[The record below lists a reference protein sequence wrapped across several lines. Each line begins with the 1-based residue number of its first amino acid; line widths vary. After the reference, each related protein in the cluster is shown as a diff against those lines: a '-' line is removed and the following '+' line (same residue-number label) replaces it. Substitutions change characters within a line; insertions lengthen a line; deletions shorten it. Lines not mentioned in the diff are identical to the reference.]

1 MTITTLIENSRQNES
16 SSLQTEHGVSLYI
29 QTGGKNILFD
39 TGQSDKFLN
48 NAKRLGLSI
57 ADVDILIISHGHFD
71 HGGGLKHFFAENGRA
86 KVYLKEGSFGKTY
99 AKRGI
104 FRRYIGLDEKL
115 FASNRERFVFVTN
128 KTEPLENV
136 FILPD
141 ITDRHPRPAGNRV
154 LFEKQGTK
162 LVPDDFGHELV
173 AVFREKDGLVVIT
186 GCSHRGILNMIET
199 AEEEFPNKPIKA
211 VLGGFHLMN
220 PAKGVMAETE
230 ETVRTIGKT
239 LLKKKHIGKVYSGH
253 CTGEKPYALLKEEL
267 GSKLDSFRTGKVITL

>member
-1 MTITTLIENSRQNES
+1 MTITTLIENSRENES
-16 SSLQTEHGVSLYI
+16 SGLGTEHGVSLYI

-57 ADVDILIISHGHFD
+57 ADADMLIISHGHFD
-71 HGGGLKHFFAENGRA
+71 HGGGLKYFLKENGRA
-86 KVYLKEGSFGKTY
+86 TVYLKKGAFGKTY
-99 AKRGI
+99 AKRGV
-104 FRRYIGLDEKL
+104 FRRQIGLDQKL
-115 FASNRERFVFVTN
+115 FEQNKERFVLVTE
-128 KTEPLENV
+128 KTEPLKNV

-154 LFEKQGTK
+154 LFEKRGSK

-199 AEEEFPNKPIKA
+199 AEVEFGNEPIKA

-230 ETVRTIGKT
+230 ETVRAIGKT
-239 LLKKKHIGKVYSGH
+239 LREKQHLIKIYSGH
-253 CTGEKPYALLKEEL
+253 CTGEKPYGLLKEVL
-267 GSKLDSFRTGKVITL
+267 GNKLDSFKTGKVITL